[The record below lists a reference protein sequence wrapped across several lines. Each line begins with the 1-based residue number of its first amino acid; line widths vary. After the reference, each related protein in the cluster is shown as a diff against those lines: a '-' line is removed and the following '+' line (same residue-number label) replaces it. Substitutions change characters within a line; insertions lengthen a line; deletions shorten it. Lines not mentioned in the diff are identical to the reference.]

1 MNQLSKL
8 GDISRGRVA
17 GNESVTTR
25 RSGSSHLS
33 NLGAAKHTP
42 AAPLFSGER
51 ARLVSKLEALIAQ
64 MARTD
69 DPDYL
74 VQLDIEADNVR
85 YQLDKIGQRGRP
97 WPTSERVDP

>member
-1 MNQLSKL
+1 MNAHR
-8 GDISRGRVA
+8 SRKFLPVK
-17 GNESVTTR
+17 
-25 RSGSSHLS
+25 
-33 NLGAAKHTP
+33 LGAAEHTP

-51 ARLVSKLEALIAQ
+51 ARLVMKLDALIAQ

-85 YQLDKIGQRGRP
+85 YQLDKIGMRGRP
-97 WPTSERVDP
+97 WPTREREDA